1 MFKLGDIAVSR
12 KLMLLLSLALI
23 GFIALLLISASALH
37 RNLMSEREARLQA
50 VLDLAMSRIQTL
62 AATLPAPQAQAEAK
76 AMLNSM
82 RFDGDNYLFVLDENR
97 RMVVHPVR
105 PELVGQQMGESGT
118 ATAGVHWQQM
128 VDLGKGGHSGRLEYK
143 WISPSGEAAQKMS
156 LVAGY
161 QPWGWILGSGVLLQD
176 IQATIWSQY
185 QLMGGATLLV
195 TLLMGLLGFA
205 ISRSIVNPLAEINR
219 AMQQV
224 AAGDLVVSIPV
235 HGKDELGAVA
245 RCTNQGLDAIRRA
258 LLEASQGA
266 RNVADAA
273 LRIAASAE
281 QTNQAVNSQRDQL
294 AQLATAM
301 NEMSATISDVAGH
314 AENTARDTQDATSEA
329 GLGNRDVHASVHG
342 IQALATEVEQA
353 TLQVNQLKE
362 GVMQI
367 SEVTAVI
374 SAISEQTNLLALNA
388 AIEAARAGEQ
398 GRGFAVVA
406 DEVRQLASRTR
417 QSTEEIQSTIAQLQQ
432 RAVTAAS
439 AMDASRKL
447 AESSV
452 SQSEKAGQDLSLIV
466 NHIQHVSDMATQ
478 IATAAE
484 QQSMVAEDMNRN
496 VSGINDSALEMSQSA
511 SQLAQES
518 ELLAGL
524 SRSLDE
530 RLAVFKLGSAIDQQL
545 EQRLAPLHRQ
555 VSPAER
561 PRARH

>member
-12 KLMLLLSLALI
+12 KLMLLLSLALV

-50 VLDLAMSRIQTL
+50 VLDLAMSRIQAL
-62 AATLPAPQAQAEAK
+62 AATLPPEQAKAQAK
-76 AMLNSM
+76 AMLDSM
-82 RFDGDNYLFVLDENR
+82 RFDGDNYLFVLDEDR
-97 RMVVHPVR
+97 RVVVHPAR
-105 PELVGQQMGESGT
+105 PELVGQQMGNNPAES
-118 ATAGVHWQQM
+118 HWQHM
-128 VDLGKGGHSGRLEYK
+128 VDLGKGGHQGRLEYQ
-143 WISPSGEAAQKMS
+143 WVSPSGEAAQKMS
-156 LVAGY
+156 LVTGY

-176 IQATIWSQY
+176 IEATMWSQY
-185 QLMGGATLLV
+185 EWMGGATLLV
-195 TLLMGLLGFA
+195 ILLMGLLGLA
-205 ISRSIVNPLAEINR
+205 ISRSIVNPLAEINK
-219 AMQQV
+219 AMARV

-235 HGKDELGAVA
+235 LGRDELGAVA
-245 RCTNQGLDAIRRA
+245 SSTNQGLDAIRRA

-301 NEMSATISDVAGH
+301 NEMSATIADVAGH

-329 GLGNRDVHASVHG
+329 GLGNQDVHASVHG
-342 IQALATEVEQA
+342 IQALATEVDQA
-353 TLQVNQLKE
+353 TSQVNQLKE

-417 QSTEEIQSTIAQLQQ
+417 HSTEEIQGTITQLQQ
-432 RAVTAAS
+432 RAVTAAN

-452 SQSEKAGQDLSLIV
+452 NQSEKAGQDLSLIV

>member
-1 MFKLGDIAVSR
+1 MFKLGDITVSR
-12 KLMLLLSLALI
+12 KLILLLTVAFV
-23 GFIALLLISASALH
+23 GFVSLLLISANALQ
-37 RNLMSEREARLQA
+37 RNLMSEREARLNA
-50 VLDLAMSRIQTL
+50 VLGQAMSQIQFL
-62 AATLPAPQAQAEAK
+62 ASTLPAEQAQQEARK
-76 AMLNSM
+76 LLTNM
-82 RFDGDNYLFVLDENR
+82 RFDGNNYLFVIDESR
-97 RMVVHPVR
+97 KMLVHPIR
-105 PELVGQQMGESGT
+105 PELVGQTMGEGSG
-118 ATAGVHWQQM
+118 ATAGQFWFQM
-128 VDLGKGGHSGRLEYK
+128 VDIARGGKQGTLQYIWTG
-143 WISPSGEAAQKMS
+143 PSGETADKLSMVS
-156 LVAGY
+156 GY
-161 QPWGWILGSGVLLQD
+161 QPWGWILGTGMLLQD
-176 IQATIWSQY
+176 IHQTIWAQY
-185 QLMGGATLLV
+185 MKMGCATAIV
-195 TLLMGLLGFA
+195 TVLMGLLGWR
-205 ISRSIVNPLAEINR
+205 ITHSIVSPLNQINH
-219 AMQQV
+219 AMQRV
-224 AAGDLVVSIPV
+224 ARGDLVVTIPV
-235 HGKDELGAVA
+235 QGKDELGMVA
-245 RCTNQGLDAIRRA
+245 SCTNQSLDAIRHA

-281 QTNQAVNSQRDQL
+281 QTNQAVTNQRDQL

-301 NEMSATISDVAGH
+301 NEMSTTISDVAGH
-314 AENTARDTQDATSEA
+314 AENTARDTQEATGEA
-329 GLGNRDVHASVHG
+329 GLGNRDVHASVNG
-342 IQALATEVEQA
+342 IKALASEVEQA
-353 TLQVNQLKE
+353 TQQVNQLKE

-367 SEVTAVI
+367 GEVTAVI
-374 SAISEQTNLLALNA
+374 SAISDQTNLLALNA

-432 RAVTAAS
+432 RAVSAAN

-452 SQSEKAGQDLSLIV
+452 DQSQQAGQDLTLIV

-530 RLAVFKLGSAIDQQL
+530 RLALF
-545 EQRLAPLHRQ
+545 RLSKESSTTSIYSPTHKSGDEHRL
-555 VSPAER
+555 S
-561 PRARH
+561 H

>member
-1 MFKLGDIAVSR
+1 
-12 KLMLLLSLALI
+12 
-23 GFIALLLISASALH
+23 
-37 RNLMSEREARLQA
+37 
-50 VLDLAMSRIQTL
+50 
-62 AATLPAPQAQAEAK
+62 
-76 AMLNSM
+76 
-82 RFDGDNYLFVLDENR
+82 
-97 RMVVHPVR
+97 
-105 PELVGQQMGESGT
+105 
-118 ATAGVHWQQM
+118 
-128 VDLGKGGHSGRLEYK
+128 
-143 WISPSGEAAQKMS
+143 
-156 LVAGY
+156 
-161 QPWGWILGSGVLLQD
+161 
-176 IQATIWSQY
+176 
-185 QLMGGATLLV
+185 
-195 TLLMGLLGFA
+195 
-205 ISRSIVNPLAEINR
+205 
-219 AMQQV
+219 
-224 AAGDLVVSIPV
+224 
-235 HGKDELGAVA
+235 
-245 RCTNQGLDAIRRA
+245 
-258 LLEASQGA
+258 
-266 RNVADAA
+266 
-273 LRIAASAE
+273 
-281 QTNQAVNSQRDQL
+281 
-294 AQLATAM
+294 
-301 NEMSATISDVAGH
+301 
-314 AENTARDTQDATSEA
+314 
-329 GLGNRDVHASVHG
+329 
-342 IQALATEVEQA
+342 
-353 TLQVNQLKE
+353 
-362 GVMQI
+362 MQI